1 VVILVSVSIIVMTSS
16 QRRHEAEIS
25 AVGSRDF
32 VSASA
37 SPPVAASSAAPLAS
51 PAATEPASIA
61 GSTASA
67 SGASASPTMETLP
80 LPIRLRIKTLGVR
93 ARVVPVGLDKA
104 GAVAIPK
111 DVDKVGWYELGVPPG
126 ASRGSAVL
134 AGHRDGT
141 GQGRGVFYSVGQLNV
156 GDKMMVRTA
165 DGVKHGYRVVARE
178 LISKH
183 RLPLDELFSV
193 DGPPRLTLISCG
205 GYYDEANGG
214 YQDNVVVTAVPVK
227 AN

>member
-1 VVILVSVSIIVMTSS
+1 
-16 QRRHEAEIS
+16 
-25 AVGSRDF
+25 
-32 VSASA
+32 
-37 SPPVAASSAAPLAS
+37 
-51 PAATEPASIA
+51 
-61 GSTASA
+61 
-67 SGASASPTMETLP
+67 METLP